1 LDSFFVDFAKFTE
14 RNHLESSGIGEN
26 VPVPT
31 HELMKAADFGEELLS
46 GKVGEVI
53 GVGEEDS
60 AVEIFHL
67 A

>member
-1 LDSFFVDFAKFTE
+1 
-14 RNHLESSGIGEN
+14 LESSGIGEN

-31 HELMKAADFGEELLS
+31 HEFMKAADFGEELLS

-53 GVGEEDS
+53 SIGEEDS